1 MDINKRQGLPVPLKS
16 KYRKLTPYR
25 TTNTWN
31 ILFHIKNVKIG
42 QVIRSL
48 DWRL

>member
-25 TTNTWN
+25 TTNRLPETFCF
-31 ILFHIKNVKIG
+31 ILKTLKLVKL
-42 QVIRSL
+42 L
-48 DWRL
+48 DP

>member
-1 MDINKRQGLPVPLKS
+1 MERNKRQGLPVPLKS
-16 KYRKLTPYR
+16 KYRKLTTYR
-25 TTNTWN
+25 ITNTWN

-48 DWRL
+48 DLSL